1 MQQPPDP
8 NQQYPQQPWNPQ
20 QQWNPQQPPYPPQQY
35 QQPSYPQQ
43 PPYQYPPQVP
53 PPKKKSHKGLFIVL
67 GVILAVALIGCIG
80 VAAMVNAGGQA
91 AQQTL
96 NQTSTQV
103 AQLPTTQPTSKSS
116 TQAQTKVG
124 VPFVVN
130 DTWTVTVNKV
140 TTNQGDNLLNTPKA
154 GNIYLVVN
162 VTLKNTSSQNQ
173 DASSLGMF
181 SLKDSTGQTYNQNIA
196 FGQSP
201 DGHVAAGS
209 LVRGDIAYEVPKS
222 MHNFILQF
230 VPSFGSSEL
239 TEWNLTI

>member
-1 MQQPPDP
+1 M
-8 NQQYPQQPWNPQ
+8 
-20 QQWNPQQPPYPPQQY
+20 
-35 QQPSYPQQ
+35 
-43 PPYQYPPQVP
+43 
-53 PPKKKSHKGLFIVL
+53 
-67 GVILAVALIGCIG
+67 ILAVALVGCIG
-80 VAAMVNAGGQA
+80 VSALVNAGGKA
-91 AQQTL
+91 AQQAV

-140 TTNQGDNLLNTPKA
+140 STNQGDNLLNTPKA
-154 GNIYLVVN
+154 GNVYIVVN

-173 DASSLGMF
+173 SASSLGMF

-196 FGQSP
+196 FGHSP
-201 DGHVAAGS
+201 DGQVAAGS

-222 MHNFILQF
+222 MHSFILQF
-230 VPSFGSSEL
+230 VPSLGSSDL
-239 TEWNLTI
+239 TEWNLII